1 MRRLGEK
8 STGQVP
14 VGAGVRWKRRS
25 ESGGVGVRRIRKRSV
40 GSRIEAVAGAERC
53 SAVGGEVAEQAS
65 LIRTSGS
72 LGSQPEDPRFPG
84 RARACAGDTAH
95 KDRASARGR
104 ARSTASTARTGGG
117 GREGEA
123 KSQPADQFHGA
134 LPEEA
139 LVPLLVLKRPQ
150 GGAQTG
156 LEE

>member
-1 MRRLGEK
+1 M
-8 STGQVP
+8 
-14 VGAGVRWKRRS
+14 
-25 ESGGVGVRRIRKRSV
+25 

-72 LGSQPEDPRFPG
+72 LSSQPEDPRFPG
-84 RARACAGDTAH
+84 RARACAGNTAH
-95 KDRASARGR
+95 KDKASARGR
-104 ARSTASTARTGGG
+104 ARSTASTAHTGGG

-123 KSQPADQFHGA
+123 KSQPADQFHGP

-139 LVPLLVLKRPQ
+139 LVPLLVLKRFQ

-156 LEE
+156 LDRQISAKLKKAASELPLRVANLKPWAAACPF